1 MRKLNCII
9 LGILQAFVAL
19 TAMAGGFM
27 FVKDPT
33 GANMGFSFSV
43 LTGSIFPD
51 FLVPGLFLFVVNGL
65 GSLVGAVLSFTRNWY
80 AGPAA
85 TALGVIL
92 VAWIVIQVIVIRSI
106 LWLTGMYFVLGLVEF
121 MLGMH
126 VNRHQT
132 EAAQHLTDTN
142 PAGR

>member
-1 MRKLNCII
+1 MRKLNRII
-9 LGILQAFVAL
+9 LGVLQALIAL

-33 GANMGFSFSV
+33 GAVMGYSVSV

-51 FLVPGLFLFVVNGL
+51 FLVPGLFLSIVNGL
-65 GSLVGAVLSFTRNWY
+65 GSLVGAVLSFTRNRY

-85 TALGVIL
+85 IALGAIL

-106 LWLTGMYFVLGLVEF
+106 HWLHGIYFVLGLVEF
-121 MLGMH
+121 MLGML
-126 VNRHQT
+126 VNRRQT
-132 EAAQHLTDTN
+132 EAAQHLADTS
-142 PAGR
+142 PADG